1 MEAIEAGRK
10 NQCQYGTP
18 SKTRHTL
25 NHIPNASITGD
36 YFIYKNEN
44 YIFEKKKKVLTSIKP
59 FLLKLSLAS

>member
-1 MEAIEAGRK
+1 MEAIEASRK

-44 YIFEKKKKVLTSIKP
+44 YIFEKKKESSN
-59 FLLKLSLAS
+59 FN